1 MKLATSLRKDSTA
14 PINYM
19 VKCLTSALTHRQLTL
34 SLIGGACL
42 LIAVLADLHEGS
54 LWQLVALSSYVLS
67 YVIGGFYKAREGV
80 TDLLKERTFNVE
92 ILMILAALGAASIGY
107 WSEGAILIF
116 IFSLSGAL
124 ETYTWDKSKKD
135 LSKLVEMAPLEAN
148 KWLNDGKT
156 VTVSVED
163 LAIGDTILIR
173 SGERVPADGKVIR
186 GETVIDE
193 APITGEPL
201 SVSKKEGDDVYN
213 GTMNGSGPVIV
224 EVMKENAD
232 TLFQKMIKLVEQAK
246 ASRPPTQLFIEKIEG
261 PYVIAVLLGMIIM
274 LVLPPL
280 AFNAPFQE
288 TFYKAMVFLVVAS
301 PCAVVA
307 SIMPA
312 LLSAISNGARRGILM
327 KGGTY
332 LEQLSKTA
340 VVAFDKTGTITEG
353 KPKVTNWFWTLPEDI
368 TPYVIALEQQSN
380 HPLAKAIIT
389 FCENN
394 GPRQQV
400 TISSSRDVTG
410 FGIVGSID
418 QDQWA
423 IGNYKLMTSLKGEK
437 TGTLTEELINLTT
450 TWESE
455 GKTLVYI
462 ARNGEIIGVLAI
474 KDAIREDARKLVN
487 YMQKQGLKTVIITGD
502 QESTAQAIAKEAGV
516 DDWISSCLPADKVKK
531 ITQLKETYG
540 PITMVGDGVN
550 DAPAMAKADIGIA
563 MGCGTDVAID
573 TADMVLMKSELEK
586 IAFSY
591 QLSKKLNRII
601 GQNLIFSISVIIGLL
616 LTNFTQGLSL
626 PIGVLGHEGST
637 ILVIL
642 NGLRLLRF

>member
-1 MKLATSLRKDSTA
+1 MKLATSLKKDSPV
-14 PINYM
+14 PIDYM
-19 VKCLTSALTHRQLTL
+19 IKCLTSAFTHRQLTL
-34 SLIGGACL
+34 SFLGGACL
-42 LIAVLADLHEGS
+42 LIAMLADLYEGS
-54 LWQLVALSSYVLS
+54 LWQFVALSSYVLS

-80 TDLLKERTFNVE
+80 TDLLNERAFNVE

-107 WSEGAILIF
+107 WNEGAILIF

-148 KWLNDGKT
+148 KWLNDGRT
-156 VTVSVED
+156 MTVSVED

-193 APITGEPL
+193 APITGETL
-201 SVSKKEGDDVYN
+201 SVSKQEGDDVYT
-213 GTMNGSGPVIV
+213 GTMNGSGPIMV

-246 ASRPPTQLFIEKIEG
+246 ESRPPTQLFIEKIEG

-353 KPKVTNWFWTLPEDI
+353 KPKVTNWFCSLPEDI

-380 HPLAKAIIT
+380 HPLAKAIVT
-389 FCENN
+389 FCEKN
-394 GPRQQV
+394 GTHQQV
-400 TISSSRDVTG
+400 TISSSQDMTG
-410 FGIVGSID
+410 FGIVGSIG

-423 IGNYKLMTSLKGEK
+423 IGNYKLMTSLEK
-437 TGTLTEELINLTT
+437 EKETVLTEELTELTNK
-450 TWESE
+450 WESE

-462 ARNGEIIGVLAI
+462 ARNTQIIGLLAI
-474 KDAIREDARKLVN
+474 KDAIREDAQELVN
-487 YMQKQGLKTVIITGD
+487 YLENQGLQTIMITGD
-502 QESTAQAIAKEAGV
+502 QETTAQAIAKEAGV
-516 DDWISSCLPADKVKK
+516 SDWISSCLPADKVKK

-540 PITMVGDGVN
+540 PIIMVGDGVN

-601 GQNLIFSISVIIGLL
+601 TQNLIFSVFVIIALL
-616 LTNFTQGLSL
+616 ITNFTQGLSL

>member
-1 MKLATSLRKDSTA
+1 MKLAIPLWKGSPS
-14 PINYM
+14 PIDYTI
-19 VKCLTSALTHRQLTL
+19 KCVTCALTHRQLTL
-34 SLIGGACL
+34 SLLGGACL
-42 LIAVLADLHEGS
+42 LIALLADLNDES
-54 LWQLVALSSYVLS
+54 FWQLVALSSYVLS
-67 YVIGGFYKAREGV
+67 YVIGGFYKAKEGL

-92 ILMILAALGAASIGY
+92 VLMILAALGAASIGY

-124 ETYTWDKSKKD
+124 ETYTWHKSKKD

-148 KWLNDGKT
+148 KWLNDGRT
-156 VTVSVED
+156 MTVSVED

-173 SGERVPADGKVIR
+173 SGERVPADGKVLR

-193 APITGEPL
+193 AAITGEPL
-201 SVSKKEGDDVYN
+201 SVSKKEGDDVYT
-213 GTMNGSGPVIV
+213 GTMNGSGPIMV
-224 EVMKENAD
+224 EVMKENSD

-246 ASRPPTQLFIEKIEG
+246 TDRPPTQLFIEKIEG
-261 PYVIAVLLGMIIM
+261 PYVITVLFGMAVM
-274 LVLPPL
+274 LTLPPL
-280 AFNAPFQE
+280 AFNAPFEE
-288 TFYKAMVFLVVAS
+288 TFYKTMVFLVVAS

-353 KPKVTNWFWTLPEDI
+353 KPKVINWYCSLQEDI

-380 HPLAKAIIT
+380 HPLAKAIIR
-389 FCENN
+389 FCEKN
-394 GPRQQV
+394 GTNQQV
-400 TISSSRDVTG
+400 TISSSQDMTG
-410 FGIVGSID
+410 FGIVGSIG

-423 IGNYKLMTSLKGEK
+423 IGNYKLMTSLKKEK
-437 TGTLTEELINLTT
+437 ATILTEELTELTNK
-450 TWESE
+450 WENE

-462 ARNGEIIGVLAI
+462 AKNGQVIGLLAI
-474 KDAIREDARKLVN
+474 KDAIREDARALVK
-487 YMQKQGLKTVIITGD
+487 YLQKQGLKTVMLTGD
-502 QESTAQAIAKEAGV
+502 QEATAQAIAKEAGL
-516 DDWISSCLPADKVKK
+516 DDWISSCLPEDKVKK
-531 ITQLKETYG
+531 ITQLKERYG
-540 PITMVGDGVN
+540 SIIMVGDGVN
-550 DAPAMAKADIGIA
+550 DAPAMATADIGIA

-586 IAFSY
+586 ITFSY
-591 QLSKKLNRII
+591 RLSKKLNGII
-601 GQNLIFSISVIIGLL
+601 TQNLIFSVSVIIALL
-616 LTNFTQGLSL
+616 VINFSQGLSL

-642 NGLRLLRF
+642 NGLRLLKF

>member
-1 MKLATSLRKDSTA
+1 MKLATSLKKDPPV
-14 PINYM
+14 PIDYM
-19 VKCLTSALTHRQLTL
+19 IKCLTSAFTHRQLTL
-34 SLIGGACL
+34 SLLGGACL
-42 LIAVLADLHEGS
+42 LIAMLADLYEGS
-54 LWQLVALSSYVLS
+54 LWQFVALTSYVLS

-80 TDLLKERTFNVE
+80 TDLLNERAFNVE

-107 WSEGAILIF
+107 WNEGAILIF

-148 KWLNDGKT
+148 KWLNDGRT
-156 VTVSVED
+156 MTVSVED

-201 SVSKKEGDDVYN
+201 SVSKQEGDDVYT
-213 GTMNGSGPVIV
+213 GTMNGSGPIMV

-261 PYVIAVLLGMIIM
+261 PYVIAVLLGMTIM

-353 KPKVTNWFWTLPEDI
+353 KPKVTNWFCSLPEDI

-380 HPLAKAIIT
+380 HPLAKAIVT
-389 FCENN
+389 FCEKN
-394 GPRQQV
+394 GAHQQV
-400 TISSSRDVTG
+400 TISSCQDMTG
-410 FGIVGSID
+410 FGIVGSIG

-423 IGNYKLMTSLKGEK
+423 IGNYKLMTSLKKEK
-437 TGTLTEELINLTT
+437 GTVLTEELSELTNK
-450 TWESE
+450 WENE

-462 ARNGEIIGVLAI
+462 ARNTQIIGLIAI
-474 KDAIREDARKLVN
+474 KDAIREDAQELVN
-487 YMQKQGLKTVIITGD
+487 YLENQGLQTIMITGD
-502 QESTAQAIAKEAGV
+502 QETTAQAIAKEAGV
-516 DDWISSCLPADKVKK
+516 GDWISSCLPADKVKK

-540 PITMVGDGVN
+540 PIIMVGDGVN

-601 GQNLIFSISVIIGLL
+601 TQNLIFSVSVIIALL
-616 LTNFTQGLSL
+616 ITNFTQGLSL

-642 NGLRLLRF
+642 NGLRLLKF